1 MHFYVDLSL
10 VCVIILSVCFIISKT
25 AGLRKEK
32 IKIVSENMGIF
43 YTAGKLACFGTSY
56 YVASTICQPFSQTR
70 SSFSEGWSSLKY
82 YSICCFCQIYL
93 DFIFKILG

>member
-43 YTAGKLACFGTSY
+43 YTAGKLACFGISKIIFILDT
-56 YVASTICQPFSQTR
+56 A
-70 SSFSEGWSSLKY
+70 SSFNVITRFSRVIQPY
-82 YSICCFCQIYL
+82 IHPSIAV
-93 DFIFKILG
+93 